1 MKEFFQQNQSLTL
14 SIAIIALCLLVS
26 ILYSIAFKTMR
37 ERIAL
42 QEKLIELRDERIE
55 VLKEQIDEQD
65 KIIKEYQKITGLMT
79 VKGSN
84 DGTK

>member
-37 ERIAL
+37 DRIEL
-42 QEKLIELRDERIE
+42 QEKLIELKDENIE
-55 VLKEQIDEQD
+55 ILKQQIDKQN
-65 KIIKEYQKITGLMT
+65 KIIKEYKTITDLI
-79 VKGSN
+79 VKREN
-84 DGTK
+84 IME

>member
-37 ERIAL
+37 DRIEL
-42 QEKLIELRDERIE
+42 QEKLIELKDENIE
-55 VLKEQIDEQD
+55 ILKQQIDKQN
-65 KIIKEYQKITGLMT
+65 KIIKEHKKITDLI
-79 VKGSN
+79 VKREN
-84 DGTK
+84 IME

>member
-37 ERIAL
+37 DRIEL
-42 QEKLIELRDERIE
+42 QEKLIELKNENIE
-55 VLKEQIDEQD
+55 ILKQQIDKQN
-65 KIIKEYQKITGLMT
+65 KIIKEYKTITDLI
-79 VKGSN
+79 VKREN
-84 DGTK
+84 IME